1 MTFSCFYKL
10 KNEKFLLMKTRFQ
23 RIAVVGLGLIGG
35 SLVKSI
41 RRAQPE
47 CKIIGVDF
55 ERVIS
60 SARDYLDD
68 AFLPENLARALR
80 DADLVFLATPV
91 NAILQLLPGVAM
103 AIRPGALA
111 TDVGSTKSLIVE
123 QAQNHFTGGRYFIGG
138 HPMAGR
144 EKGGWQNAEARL
156 FENAAY
162 VLTPASNFPA
172 PLLDSF
178 TRLLQALGAR
188 VVMLEAA
195 THDRVVADI
204 SHLPQLL
211 AVALM
216 NFITREGAQ
225 TELALQL
232 TAGGFRDMTRLA
244 ASPFEIWKDI
254 LAGNRVNVRRSLQEF
269 IVALQNLARD
279 LDHDDLETSFKQ
291 ANRLRQLF
299 TSPR

>member
-1 MTFSCFYKL
+1 M
-10 KNEKFLLMKTRFQ
+10 EIRFQ

-35 SLVKSI
+35 SLVKSL

-47 CKIIGVDF
+47 CQIIGVDF
-55 ERVIS
+55 QGVIT
-60 SARDYLDD
+60 SAREFLDED
-68 AFLPENLARALR
+68 FLPENLVRAVR
-80 DADLVFLATPV
+80 DADLVLLAAPI
-91 NAILQLLPGVAM
+91 NAILQLLPEVAK
-103 AIRPGALA
+103 AIRPGALV

-123 QAQNHFTGGRYFIGG
+123 QAQKHFTGERYFIGG

-144 EKGGWQNAEARL
+144 EKGGWENADARL

-195 THDRVVADI
+195 THDRIVADI

-225 TELALQL
+225 TELGLQL

-254 LAGNRVNVRRSLQEF
+254 LAGNGANVRRSLQEF

-279 LDHDDLETSFKQ
+279 LENDNLEHRFKHAQ
-291 ANRLRQLF
+291 QLRELLMSQ
-299 TSPR
+299 

>member
-1 MTFSCFYKL
+1 MINL
-10 KNEKFLLMKTRFQ
+10 RFQ

-35 SLVKSI
+35 SLVKSF

-55 ERVIS
+55 QHVIT
-60 SARDYLDD
+60 SAREYLDE
-68 AFLPENLARALR
+68 AFLPEKLAYALR
-80 DADLVFLATPV
+80 DTDLVFLAAPIKE
-91 NAILQLLPGVAM
+91 ILHLLPEVAK
-103 AIRPGALA
+103 AIRPGALV

-123 QAQNHFTGGRYFIGG
+123 QAQKHFTGERYFIGG

-144 EKGGWQNAEARL
+144 EKGGWENADARL

-162 VLTPASNFPA
+162 VLTPASNFPV

-188 VVMLEAA
+188 VVPLDPA

-211 AVALM
+211 SVALM

-225 TELALQL
+225 HELGLQL

-254 LAGNRVNVRRSLQEF
+254 LAGNRANIRRSLQEF
-269 IVALQNLARD
+269 IVALQNLTRD
-279 LDHDDLETSFKQ
+279 LDNDDLEPSFEQ
-291 ANRLRQLF
+291 ANRLRQLMA
-299 TSPR
+299 SLR